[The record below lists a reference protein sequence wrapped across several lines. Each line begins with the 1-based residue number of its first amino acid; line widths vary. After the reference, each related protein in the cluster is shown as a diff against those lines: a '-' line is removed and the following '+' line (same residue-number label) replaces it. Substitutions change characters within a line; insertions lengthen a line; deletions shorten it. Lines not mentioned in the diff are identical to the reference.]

1 MMSDSNGTPPPPPS
15 VDDAMAVA
23 RVEEG
28 SKHPAAAT
36 SATTAARTTSGRD
49 DAGFVR
55 QSSVS
60 EAAEASGSGTNA
72 PVWLSWLEW
81 PFHISDPKTSSIQLP
96 EVAGWGMNSAGRG
109 PLNQVGGY
117 VGTAILRLATKAA
130 GCKSVNCNQKIHGFM
145 PSSLLTLTTSI
156 VGVIAAILM
165 PIVGAVVDHTQYRRL
180 MGILSGFLSVV
191 LIGAQMGISESNWF
205 IMLIIDA
212 IQTFVYV
219 VHTTAVFAYLPDL
232 SLDQEVISHYSS
244 RFNMH
249 QYASQFVFVL
259 LIFIAGQ
266 VHGTDKSIESTV
278 WTARVGA
285 AIAFSFG
292 VVLIGYCWVFL
303 FRPRPALSRVPPGST
318 LLTAGFKQVQG
329 TMTVVW
335 QKYRHL
341 RWFMISL
348 LFSPEAGAGVVL
360 SIAVTYRK

>member
-1 MMSDSNGTPPPPPS
+1 MRSDSNGTSPKDDPP
-15 VDDAMAVA
+15 
-23 RVEEG
+23 VEEG
-28 SKHPAAAT
+28 GSGTTSAAAK
-36 SATTAARTTSGRD
+36 TTRD
-49 DAGFVR
+49 DAGFHR

-60 EAAEASGSGTNA
+60 EAAEASGSGSNA

-81 PFHISDPKTSSIQLP
+81 PFHVSDSKTASIMLP

-117 VGTAILRLATKAA
+117 VGTAILRLATKSA
-130 GCKSVNCNQKIHGFM
+130 GCKTVACNKKIYGFM

-156 VGVIAAILM
+156 VGVIAAFLM
-165 PIVGAVVDHTQYRRL
+165 PIVGAVVDHTQYRRF
-180 MGILSGFLSVV
+180 MGIVSGFLSVV
-191 LIGAQMGISESNWF
+191 LIGAQISISANNWF

-232 SLDQEVISHYSS
+232 SLDQEVISHYTS

-249 QYASQFVFVL
+249 QYASQFVFVT
-259 LIFIAGQ
+259 LILIAGIA
-266 VHGTDKSIESTV
+266 HGTDKSIESTV
-278 WTARVGA
+278 RTAREGA

-292 VVLIGYCWVFL
+292 VVFIGYSWTFL

-318 LLTAGFKQVQG
+318 LLTAGFKQVQS

-360 SIAVTYRK
+360 SIAVTYRKYYIPYHAILS